1 MKSGKKRNKIHVKR
15 KPQVSL
21 TPDKG
26 TYVQRTHKDT
36 LFRFIFRDKRKL
48 LELYNAINGSSYED
62 TDSLVVTT
70 LENVIYL
77 GYKNDVSFLLDWV
90 LCLVEHQSS
99 WNPNI
104 PIRGVLYF
112 ARLYK
117 DFIERGGYNLYSTRQ
132 IPLPFPQ
139 YIIFYNGTDKNMER
153 EVICLSDAFTVPES
167 LNGELAVPA
176 LECRAL
182 VLNINYGKNQELLT
196 KCKPLLD
203 YSRFISYIR
212 QNISKGNTAE
222 EAVDMAVEQCLRE
235 DVLTDVLKANR
246 KEVVGMFLDEFDD
259 ELYRKALMEEFKQE
273 GREEGRKEGRIEGQE
288 EGRKEGLR
296 EGLAEGSERISRL
309 CRRLVQDNR
318 MDELVRSVNDRD
330 FQEELLKEYGL

>member
-1 MKSGKKRNKIHVKR
+1 MKTSKKKSKVHVKR
-15 KPQVSL
+15 KPQVSH
-21 TPDKG
+21 TPEKS

-36 LFRFIFRDKRKL
+36 LFRFIFRDKKKL
-48 LELYNAINGSSYED
+48 LELYNAINSSSYED

-90 LCLVEHQSS
+90 LCLMEHQSS

-117 DFIERGGYNLYSTRQ
+117 DYIETGGYNLYSTRQ

-153 EVICLSDAFTVPES
+153 EVICLSDAFAIPENVS
-167 LNGELAVPA
+167 GELAVPA

-182 VLNINYGKNQELLT
+182 VLNINYGKNQEILS

-203 YSRFISYIR
+203 YSHFIYYIR
-212 QNISKGNTAE
+212 QNIARGSSVE
-222 EAVDMAVEQCLRE
+222 QAVDMAVEQCLRE

-259 ELYRKALMEEFKQE
+259 EIYRKALMEEFKEE
-273 GREEGRKEGRIEGQE
+273 GREEGRAEGR
-288 EGRKEGLR
+288 
-296 EGLAEGSERISRL
+296 AEGSERISRL
-309 CRRLVQDNR
+309 CRMLIKDNR
-318 MDELVRSVNDRD
+318 MDELVRSVNDGD
-330 FQEELLKEYGL
+330 LQQELLEEYGL